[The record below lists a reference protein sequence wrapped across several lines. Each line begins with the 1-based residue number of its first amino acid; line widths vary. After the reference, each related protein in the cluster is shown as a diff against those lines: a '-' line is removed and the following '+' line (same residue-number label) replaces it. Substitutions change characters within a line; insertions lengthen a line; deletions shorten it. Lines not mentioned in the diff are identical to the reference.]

1 LAGLIHFAFYE
12 KRLFKRL
19 NFCLTSLSRW
29 LTSSGWR
36 AVLEFLIDQQV
47 LSSLAALL
55 GPLCFFAAPTS
66 EIETLLRA
74 DATPEATTTDAPVSA
89 PSLPESLAA

>member
-1 LAGLIHFAFYE
+1 MAGLIHFAFYE

-19 NFCLTSLSRW
+19 NFCLTYRTKW
-29 LTSSGWR
+29 LTRSGWR
-36 AVLEFLIDQQV
+36 AVLEFLSDHQV

-55 GPLCFFAAPTS
+55 GPLCFFAAPTG

-74 DATPEATTTDAPVSA
+74 DAPPETAIADAPIAASTA
-89 PSLPESLAA
+89 PESLAA